1 MGGTF
6 VNYENL
12 KSSGTA
18 YGKSNVVAQTAVA
31 HGGLRHLEEQKQR
44 ARAKMRVIV
53 ADHLP
58 STNATITFTDSYP
71 VRTNKE
77 NKNYCTK

>member
-1 MGGTF
+1 M
-6 VNYENL
+6 ENRML
-12 KSSGTA
+12 LPKQQWFTGIA
-18 YGKSNVVAQTAVA
+18 
-31 HGGLRHLEEQKQR
+31 LHLGRQKQR

-71 VRTNKE
+71 AYGSNR
-77 NKNYCTK
+77 